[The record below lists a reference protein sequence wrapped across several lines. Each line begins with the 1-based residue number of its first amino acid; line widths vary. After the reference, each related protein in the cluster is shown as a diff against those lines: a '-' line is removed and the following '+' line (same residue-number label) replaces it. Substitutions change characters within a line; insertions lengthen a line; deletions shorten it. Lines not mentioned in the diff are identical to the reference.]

1 MLVNNVSRLA
11 DTCDRI
17 KNLCKEGVFKR
28 TEHSTIME
36 YLGKRAERFRRNW
49 RLHGEEMEDI
59 IAELKGA
66 EEMRGDGD
74 TESNA
79 RMAEHAAVQE
89 AITKRL
95 LQAHGTP
102 PNTK

>member
-1 MLVNNVSRLA
+1 M
-11 DTCDRI
+11 
-17 KNLCKEGVFKR
+17 K
-28 TEHSTIME
+28 
-36 YLGKRAERFRRNW
+36 
-49 RLHGEEMEDI
+49 DI

-66 EEMRGDGD
+66 GEERDNGD